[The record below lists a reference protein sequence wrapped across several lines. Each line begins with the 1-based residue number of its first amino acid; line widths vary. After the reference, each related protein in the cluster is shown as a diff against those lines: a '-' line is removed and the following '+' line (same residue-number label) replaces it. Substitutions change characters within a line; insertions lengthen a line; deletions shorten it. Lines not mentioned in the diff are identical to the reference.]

1 MRDTIFISALALL
14 GPSTVAL
21 AGDPAAVFEQND
33 RCLACHN
40 GMSATDG
47 SDLSIGVDWRSS
59 MMANAARDPYWHA
72 AVRREVMDHP
82 EHQGAIED
90 KCSTCHMPMM
100 RYGAKLAG
108 EQGQVLANIPDG
120 AVVPGPEA
128 SFAADGVSCTVC
140 HQITDEGLGDA
151 SSFTGQFVID
161 PEAKLVHG
169 PVETDPGRQRVMRSS
184 SGFDPHQ
191 GSHVQSADF
200 CGSCHTLYTHA
211 YGPDGEVTGELA
223 EQVPYLEWQHSAY
236 NGQRSCQDCHMP
248 EAGSA
253 AISSVLPKDHP
264 AFSQHVFR
272 GGNFFM
278 PRVLA
283 ANAAAQG
290 VQASALEQESTAA
303 SAVENLATKTAT
315 LAVEGGIVDG
325 QLELGVS
332 VRNLA
337 GHKLPTA
344 YPSRRVW
351 LHLVVMDAAGTAL
364 FESGAIQP
372 DGSIAGNDNDAD
384 GSTYEPHYDS
394 IDSPEQVQIWE
405 PILADPSGAVTT
417 GLLTATQYIKDN
429 RLLPVGFD
437 ASTAHA
443 DIAVNGKA
451 VDDPDFLAGGDRV
464 AYRVDLGGAEGPV
477 EVSVA
482 LLYQP
487 IGYRWAHNLGAV
499 DAEETTRWVGY
510 YEDLAHASSTP
521 LAQATL
527 RIEPAALQEGSD

>member
-1 MRDTIFISALALL
+1 M
-14 GPSTVAL
+14 PQ
-21 AGDPAAVFEQND
+21 AG
-33 RCLACHN
+33 
-40 GMSATDG
+40 T
-47 SDLSIGVDWRSS
+47 
-59 MMANAARDPYWHA
+59 
-72 AVRREVMDHP
+72 
-82 EHQGAIED
+82 
-90 KCSTCHMPMM
+90 
-100 RYGAKLAG
+100 
-108 EQGQVLANIPDG
+108 
-120 AVVPGPEA
+120 
-128 SFAADGVSCTVC
+128 
-140 HQITDEGLGDA
+140 
-151 SSFTGQFVID
+151 
-161 PEAKLVHG
+161 
-169 PVETDPGRQRVMRSS
+169 
-184 SGFDPHQ
+184 
-191 GSHVQSADF
+191 
-200 CGSCHTLYTHA
+200 
-211 YGPDGEVTGELA
+211 
-223 EQVPYLEWQHSAY
+223 
-236 NGQRSCQDCHMP
+236 
-248 EAGSA
+248 A

>member
-1 MRDTIFISALALL
+1 MRSTSIFIGTGLLAL
-14 GPSTVAL
+14 SSVAL
-21 AGDPAAVFEQND
+21 AGDPAAVFEQHD
-33 RCLACHN
+33 RCVACHN
-40 GMSATDG
+40 GMVASDG
-47 SDLSIGVDWRSS
+47 SDISIGVDWRSS

-72 AVRREVMDHP
+72 AVRREVTDHP
-82 EHQGAIED
+82 QHQGAIED

-128 SFAADGVSCTVC
+128 AFAADGVSCAVC
-140 HQITDEGLGDA
+140 HQITAEGLGEE

-161 PEAKLVHG
+161 PQAKRVNG
-169 PVETDPGRQRVMRSS
+169 PVEVDPGRQRVMRSS

-191 GSHVQSADF
+191 GDHVQSADF

-211 YGPDGEVTGELA
+211 YGPDGEVVGELA
-223 EQVPYLEWQHSAY
+223 EQVPYLEWKHSSFP
-236 NGQRSCQDCHMP
+236 GQQSCQDCHMP
-248 EAGSA
+248 LAGTA
-253 AISSVLPKDHP
+253 AISSVLPKEHP

-290 VQASALEQESTAA
+290 VQASAMEQEATAA
-303 SAVENLATKTAT
+303 SAEENLATRTAAMRATASVSEGT
-315 LAVEGGIVDG
+315 LALDVD
-325 QLELGVS
+325 

-351 LHLVVMDAAGTAL
+351 LHVAVRDAGGVLV
-364 FESGAIQP
+364 FESGAPMP

-384 GSTYEPHYDS
+384 GASYEPHYAR
-394 IDSPEQVQIWE
+394 IDSPDQVQIWE

-429 RLLPVGFD
+429 RLLPAGFD

-443 DIAVNGKA
+443 DIAVNGAAK
-451 VDDPDFLAGGDRV
+451 DDPDFEAGGDRV
-464 AYRVDLGGAEGPV
+464 AYRVALGEAALPLA
-477 EVSVA
+477 VSIE

-487 IGYRWAHNLGAV
+487 VGYRWAHNLGGY
-499 DAEETTRWVGY
+499 DSAEPTRWIGY

-521 LAQATL
+521 LAK
-527 RIEPAALQEGSD
+527 AALQVVAPTDDEPM